1 MQFVIAKTFA
11 DSLCRLTGE
20 EQKAVKVTIMD
31 LQLNP
36 ATPGNKLH
44 KLDKARDKRFWSARV
59 SSDIRLILHRTD
71 SQMTVCYVGHHDDAY
86 DWAERRKLETNAA
99 TGSVQL
105 VEIRETVQ
113 NIMVPNYVVAPE
125 PTPEPTRTV
134 RERVRPMSER
144 LRGVDLTEYGV
155 PPEWLP
161 DVLAA
166 DSDDAIQAICGRLP
180 SEAGEAVLEV
190 WIGGTPSKP
199 EKLAKESDPFTH
211 PDAGRTFRV
220 IANREELERALESPW
235 DRWAVFLHPEQRQWV
250 EREFSGPSRVS
261 GSAGT
266 GKTIVALHRAAHVAR
281 RDAAARVL
289 LTTFSDTL
297 AHALSAKLRVLIGM
311 EPRVAERLDVESLD
325 AVALR
330 MYTAQFG
337 APRLVEPARLR
348 EWLSAEAAAVP
359 GHRFQL
365 PFLVAEWDMV
375 VDAWQLTTWEGY
387 RDVDRLGRR
396 TRLPVAQRE
405 VLWKVF
411 ERVLGRLRDAG
422 VVTMSQIHAAL
433 TARMAAGELKSP
445 YDHVVVD
452 EAQDVGISQLRF
464 LGALTA
470 GRPDGLFFAGDT
482 GQRIFQ
488 QPFSWKKVGV
498 DIRGRSRTLRVNY
511 RTSHQIRSR
520 ADRLLAPEVQDV
532 DGNAERRDDT
542 VSVFNGVAPVLS
554 VFDDAASESDA
565 VGEWMRAL
573 RANGCAAR
581 EIALIV
587 RSEGQM
593 GRARAAASA
602 AGERTHTLDS
612 RTQPQEGAVSLVTMH
627 LAKGLEFRAIAVMAC
642 DDDVIPLRAR
652 IEEVGDPADLGV
664 VLETERHLLYVACTR
679 ARDFL
684 MVSGVRPESEFLGDL
699 VGL

>member
-1 MQFVIAKTFA
+1 MQFAIAKALT
-11 DSLCRLTGE
+11 DSLGRLTND
-20 EQKAVKVTIMD
+20 EQRAVKVTMVD

-36 ATPGNKLH
+36 ATPGIQLH

-71 SQMTVCYVGHHDDAY
+71 TQMTVCYVGHHDDAY
-86 DWAERRKLETNAA
+86 GWAERRKLETNAA

-125 PTPEPTRTV
+125 PTPEPRRTV
-134 RERVRPMSER
+134 RERARPMAER

-199 EKLAKESDPFTH
+199 EKLAKEADPFTH

-250 EREFSGPSRVS
+250 ERDFSGPSRVS

-281 RDAAARVL
+281 RDAAVRVL

-330 MYTAQFG
+330 MFAAQVG
-337 APRLVEPARLR
+337 VPRVIKPTVLR
-348 EWLSAEAAAVP
+348 EWLQQESAAVG
-359 GHRFQL
+359 GHGFQL
-365 PFLVAEWDMV
+365 PFLVNEWHDV
-375 VDAWQLTTWEGY
+375 ASRHFRICRGLT
-387 RDVDRLGRR
+387 
-396 TRLPVAQRE
+396 
-405 VLWKVF
+405 
-411 ERVLGRLRDAG
+411 
-422 VVTMSQIHAAL
+422 QIVWPL
-433 TARMAAGELKSP
+433 
-445 YDHVVVD
+445 Y
-452 EAQDVGISQLRF
+452 
-464 LGALTA
+464 
-470 GRPDGLFFAGDT
+470 
-482 GQRIFQ
+482 
-488 QPFSWKKVGV
+488 
-498 DIRGRSRTLRVNY
+498 
-511 RTSHQIRSR
+511 TS
-520 ADRLLAPEVQDV
+520 
-532 DGNAERRDDT
+532 
-542 VSVFNGVAPVLS
+542 SV
-554 VFDDAASESDA
+554 
-565 VGEWMRAL
+565 
-573 RANGCAAR
+573 
-581 EIALIV
+581 
-587 RSEGQM
+587 
-593 GRARAAASA
+593 
-602 AGERTHTLDS
+602 
-612 RTQPQEGAVSLVTMH
+612 
-627 LAKGLEFRAIAVMAC
+627 
-642 DDDVIPLRAR
+642 
-652 IEEVGDPADLGV
+652 
-664 VLETERHLLYVACTR
+664 
-679 ARDFL
+679 
-684 MVSGVRPESEFLGDL
+684 
-699 VGL
+699 